1 VQILAIVNRKGGV
14 GKTTTATNIACSLA
28 LGGQR
33 TLLVDLDPQGSA
45 THGLALECID
55 GEGASALFH
64 RSGGFRVRAV
74 APPAPIQLG
83 VICADLRLANEEASM
98 RRERARGDRLSKM
111 LTAQRGLWD
120 IAVLDTPPAL
130 GELSDAALRAADGVL
145 IPVAAD
151 YLAIEALRATLEA
164 IRTIEHERGARFR
177 PLAILPTM
185 VHARRPA
192 SRTAAQLIREHFGEL
207 VLPEDIPWSARFD
220 NAALSG
226 VPVAA
231 REPGSL
237 PAKAYRA
244 AARSV
249 LGQLGQAPPKR
260 KGAVGEFVR
269 ADMRTALQSLR
280 HRPAAGP
287 NEPPAK

>member
-1 VQILAIVNRKGGV
+1 MLIIAVVNRKGGV

-33 TLLVDLDPQGSA
+33 TLLVDLDPQASA
-45 THGLALECID
+45 SHALALECVD
-55 GEGASALFH
+55 GEGSSALFH
-64 RSGGFRVRAV
+64 RAGGFRVRAV
-74 APPAPIQLG
+74 APPAPVQLG
-83 VICADLRLANEEASM
+83 VICADLRLANEEAAM
-98 RRERARGDRLSKM
+98 LRERARGDRLVKS
-111 LTAQRGLWD
+111 LDAQRGLWD

-130 GELSDAALRAADGVL
+130 GALSDTALRAADGVL
-145 IPVAAD
+145 VPVAAD
-151 YLAIEALRATLEA
+151 YLAVEALRATLES
-164 IRTIEHERGARFR
+164 IREIEHERRGRFR

-185 VHARRPA
+185 VHLRRPA
-192 SRTAAQLIREHFGEL
+192 STAAAALIRERFGEL

-231 REPGSL
+231 REPGTA

-244 AARSV
+244 AARAL
-249 LGQLGQAPPKR
+249 LGQLGQAPAKR

-280 HRPAAGP
+280 RRPGA
-287 NEPPAK
+287 

>member
-1 VQILAIVNRKGGV
+1 VLILAVVNRKGGV

-33 TLLVDLDPQGSA
+33 TLLVDLDPQASA
-45 THGLALECID
+45 SHALALECVD
-55 GEGASALFH
+55 GEGSSALFH
-64 RSGGFRVRAV
+64 R
-74 APPAPIQLG
+74 G
-83 VICADLRLANEEASM
+83 VICADLRLAAEEAAM
-98 RRERARGDRLSKM
+98 LRERARGDRLIRS
-111 LTAQRGLWD
+111 LDAQRGLWD

-130 GELSDAALRAADGVL
+130 GALSDAALRAADGVL
-145 IPVAAD
+145 VPVAAD
-151 YLAIEALRATLEA
+151 YLAIEALRATLES
-164 IRTIEHERGARFR
+164 IREIEHERGGRFR

-185 VHARRPA
+185 VHLRRPA
-192 SRTAAQLIREHFGEL
+192 SGAAAALIRERFGEL

-231 REPGSL
+231 REPGTQ

-244 AARSV
+244 AARA
-249 LGQLGQAPPKR
+249 LLAQLGQSPAKR
-260 KGAVGEFVR
+260 KGAVRDFVR

-280 HRPAAGP
+280 RRP
-287 NEPPAK
+287 